1 MMKANRLGI
10 KASFANTFSRLLLP
24 FTVFIWGACW
34 VVTVLAGPYGSFAAM
49 TLSDRVIYWG
59 IICTCGMVVGFAVY
73 AITLCLLGTEKR
85 RAFAPLA
92 AVLMTLLVTPLVIA
106 LHSFWAFGS
115 LGLDMTIVSIII
127 NTFVISVSVFLSRRL
142 LFLKPDRA
150 SDEGAES
157 AADTALQDD
166 DSVGPV
172 PRLMRRLPDHAKGLI
187 LRITAKNHHVE
198 VATENGQVELRMRF
212 TDAIGEMDPIA
223 GICVHR
229 SHWVTLSAITKVER
243 INAHKI
249 YVHLS
254 NGDEIPASRK
264 HRVNLVEAGLMPIEE
279 TA

>member
-1 MMKANRLGI
+1 MKPNRLGI
-10 KASFANTFSRLLLP
+10 KASFAKTFSRLFLP

-34 VVTVLAGPYGSFAAM
+34 VVAVLAGPFGSFAAM
-49 TLSDRVIYWG
+49 SLSDRIIYWG
-59 IICTCGMVVGFAVY
+59 IICTCGVVIGFAVY
-73 AITLCLLGTEKR
+73 AITLSALGTEKH

-92 AVLMTLLVTPLVIA
+92 TALLTLMFAPFVMA
-106 LHSFWAFGS
+106 LHSFWAFGP
-115 LGLDMTIVSIII
+115 LGLDMTTMSTIT
-127 NTFVISVSVFLSRRL
+127 NTFVISASIFLFRQLS
-142 LFLKPDRA
+142 FVKPDHA
-150 SDEGAES
+150 SNDGAQTT
-157 AADTALQDD
+157 ADMAVQDD
-166 DSVGPV
+166 TSVGPV

-249 YVHLS
+249 CVHLS

-264 HRVNLVEAGLMPIEE
+264 YRVNLVEAGLMPAEE